1 MSPGSRESPRAA
13 KAHEQ
18 NQLRNRR
25 ARVAVAALFLTNG
38 AIFANLVPRLPEL
51 KTELGLTN
59 AEYGVVVAAFPA
71 GALVAGLAAA
81 QVIRRFTSGRVAV
94 VGTVGIAALV
104 LVAAASPT
112 PVTAAAAL
120 FAGGAC
126 DALVDVAQ
134 NTHGLRVQREYG
146 RSIINSL
153 HAVWSAG
160 AVLGG
165 LMGAA
170 AIALDVSR
178 TAHLAC
184 SAAVFSAVA
193 LGAAPF
199 LLRGSDREPGHDAA
213 ARNGRPS
220 WAVYVALAAL
230 VVIATAGA
238 VVEDAGSSWA
248 TLYLRDGLG
257 AIGATA
263 AFGYVALLGFQFL
276 GRLTGDRLVDRFGE
290 RAVVRCGGLIAAV
303 GMGFALAVPSVPATI
318 IGFAAA
324 GFGIATAVPAA
335 MHAADRL
342 PGLRPGTGLTVVAW
356 LMRVGFVCSPLI
368 VGLIADVTSLRV
380 GLLVVPVA
388 GLAVIA
394 AAGALSAR
402 RPPTRS

>member
-1 MSPGSRESPRAA
+1 MPPESLGPRPGGVDVT
-13 KAHEQ
+13 
-18 NQLRNRR
+18 QLSRNRR

-38 AIFANLVPRLPEL
+38 AVFANLVPRLPEL

-71 GALVAGLAAA
+71 GALVAGLGAA
-81 QVIRRFTSGRVAV
+81 QLIRRFTSARVAV
-94 VGTVGIAALV
+94 AGTVGIAALV
-104 LVAAASPT
+104 LVAGASST
-112 PVTAAAAL
+112 PAVVATAL
-120 FAGGAC
+120 FLGGSC

-134 NTHGLRVQREYG
+134 NTHGLRVQRAYG

-165 LMGAA
+165 LMAA
-170 AIALDVSR
+170 ATLALHVSR
-178 TAHLAC
+178 TTHLAG
-184 SAAVFSAVA
+184 SAVIFSVVA

-199 LLRGSDREPGHDAA
+199 LLRGPDREPDAGPVTSA
-213 ARNGRPS
+213 GRPGR
-220 WAVYVALAAL
+220 AVYVALAAF

-248 TLYLRDGLG
+248 TLYLRDSLG
-257 AIGATA
+257 AVGATA
-263 AFGYVALLGFQFL
+263 AFGYIALLGFQFI
-276 GRLTGDRLVDRFGE
+276 GRLVGDRLVDRFGE
-290 RAVVRCGGLIAAV
+290 RAVARYGGLMTSA
-303 GMGFALAVPSVPATI
+303 GMGFALLVPSVPATI
-318 IGFAAA
+318 AGFAVA
-324 GFGIATAVPAA
+324 GIGIATVVPAA
-335 MHAADRL
+335 MHAADQL

-380 GLLVVPVA
+380 GLLVVPAA

-394 AAGALSAR
+394 ASGALSAR
-402 RPPTRS
+402 RPQTRS